1 VLLLYQNEES
11 MKQAFIKLHLS
22 ILLAGFTGIFGKL
35 ISLNEGLLV
44 WYRLLF
50 ASIIFF
56 IVLKFYGKLK
66 KVTMRD
72 AVKIGLV
79 GFVLS
84 THWVFFYGSIKASN
98 VSIGVVVLSLMGFFS
113 SIFEPFI
120 MHRGFRIREMGL
132 SLIAVLGVVLIFSF
146 DTRYRLGIGLGVV
159 SSMLCSLY
167 SILNKKVGRLYSSG
181 TMLLYQ
187 MIGGL
192 VCLSFL
198 MPVYL
203 HFFTSKTMVPLG
215 MDFIY
220 MIIYVLFCT
229 IALYVLQIQA
239 LKSLSAFTVNL
250 SYNLEPVYSI
260 IIAMILFH
268 ESKDLNFSF
277 WVGMSMIV
285 ISVLWQMYFVAKEK
299 SLNV

>member
-1 VLLLYQNEES
+1 
-11 MKQAFIKLHLS
+11 
-22 ILLAGFTGIFGKL
+22 
-35 ISLNEGLLV
+35 
-44 WYRLLF
+44 
-50 ASIIFF
+50 
-56 IVLKFYGKLK
+56 
-66 KVTMRD
+66 
-72 AVKIGLV
+72 
-79 GFVLS
+79 
-84 THWVFFYGSIKASN
+84 
-98 VSIGVVVLSLMGFFS
+98 
-113 SIFEPFI
+113 
-120 MHRGFRIREMGL
+120 
-132 SLIAVLGVVLIFSF
+132 
-146 DTRYRLGIGLGVV
+146 
-159 SSMLCSLY
+159 
-167 SILNKKVGRLYSSG
+167 VGRLYSSG

-192 VCLSFL
+192 VWLSFV

-203 HFFTSKTMVPLG
+203 HFFTSKTMAPLG
-215 MDFIY
+215 MDLLY
-220 MIIYVLFCT
+220 MILYVLFCT